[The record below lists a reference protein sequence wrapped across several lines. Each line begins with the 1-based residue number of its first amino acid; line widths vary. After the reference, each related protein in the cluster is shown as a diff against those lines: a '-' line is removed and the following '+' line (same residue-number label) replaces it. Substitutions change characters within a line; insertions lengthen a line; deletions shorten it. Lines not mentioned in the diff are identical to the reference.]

1 MQKSYLEVNLK
12 AVENNLKKIKNIV
25 GEKVNVAPVIKA
37 DAYGLGAT
45 KLKNILEKQNIKM
58 CIVATID
65 EAIKLRRS
73 GFKIDI
79 LTLNELLP
87 YEAPKVVKYN
97 LTVGLSDLEVAKKI
111 NDEVEKYDENAK
123 NHNKNLV
130 NGVNKNNS
138 KLMHK
143 NRKINIHIEIDT
155 GMGRVGINP
164 KNALEFMKE
173 ISKLPNLNVEGIYTH
188 FSSADSSKEYTE
200 MQINLFNKTIE
211 ELKKSGYEFKYIHSS
226 ASSGILNFKNA
237 YFNMVRP
244 GIVTYGYMPDKS
256 MENTLKLEPATK
268 LISHIVFI
276 KEVPKGTAISYGRTY
291 IAKEKRTIATIPL
304 GYADGVKRILSNRG
318 RVYINGKYAPI
329 VGNVC
334 MDNFM
339 VDITGI
345 NARVGDEVILWDN
358 ENITVEEIAD
368 LCNTINYEIIC
379 TISKRVGRK
388 YI

>member
-12 AVENNLKKIKNIV
+12 AVENNLKKIKSFV

-65 EAIKLRRS
+65 EAIELRKR
-73 GFKIDI
+73 GLKMDI

-87 YEAPKVVKYN
+87 YEASKVVKYN
-97 LTVGLSDLEVAKKI
+97 LTVGLSDLEVAKNI
-111 NDEVEKYDENAK
+111 NEEVEKYNA
-123 NHNKNLV
+123 NAGSHNKSTENSE
-130 NGVNKNNS
+130 NNNNS
-138 KLMHK
+138 NEMHK
-143 NRKINIHIEIDT
+143 KISVHVEIDT
-155 GMGRVGINP
+155 GMGRVGVKP
-164 KNALEFMKE
+164 KNALEFMNE

-188 FSSADSSKEYTE
+188 FSSADCSKEYTE

-211 ELKKSGYEFKYIHSS
+211 ELKKNGYEFKYIHSS

-244 GIVTYGYMPDKS
+244 GIITYGYMPDKS
-256 MENTLKLEPATK
+256 MENTLKIEPATK
-268 LISHIVFI
+268 LISHIIFI
-276 KEVPKGTAISYGRTY
+276 KEVPEGTAISYGRTY

-304 GYADGVKRILSNRG
+304 GYADGVKRILSNKG

-345 NARVGDEVILWDN
+345 DAQVGDEVILWDN
-358 ENITVEEIAD
+358 DNIPVEEIAD
-368 LCNTINYEIIC
+368 LCSTINYEIIC
-379 TISKRVGRK
+379 TISKRVERK
-388 YI
+388 YIEI

>member
-12 AVENNLKKIKNIV
+12 AVENNIKKIKSIV
-25 GEKVNVAPVIKA
+25 GEKVNVSPVIKA

-45 KLKNILEKQNIKM
+45 KLKKLLEKQDIKM

-87 YEAPKVVKYN
+87 YEASKVVKYN

-111 NDEVEKYDENAK
+111 NDEVENFVSHDK
-123 NHNKNLV
+123 NTE
-130 NGVNKNNS
+130 NKNNS
-138 KLMHK
+138 NAMHK
-143 NRKINIHIEIDT
+143 KNKINIHIEIDT
-155 GMGRVGINP
+155 GMGRVGVNP
-164 KNALEFMKE
+164 KDALGFMKE

-211 ELKKSGYEFKYIHSS
+211 ELKQNGYEFKYIHSS

-244 GIVTYGYMPDKS
+244 GIITYGYVPDKN

-304 GYADGVKRILSNRG
+304 GYADGVKRILSNKG
-318 RVYINGKYAPI
+318 KVYINGKYAPI

-345 NARVGDEVILWDN
+345 DAQVGDEAILWDN
-358 ENITVEEIAD
+358 SNITVEEVAD

-388 YI
+388 YIEN